1 MTSTLTTRLLAAV
14 AIPATAVMLILALWV
29 SPPDVVQGDA
39 VRMLYIHV
47 PSIWVAYGS
56 FALAWVASALLLWRG
71 GRRADGGSHYDRL
84 AGAAAE
90 VGVLF
95 TVLTLFSG
103 SLWGRVTWGTY
114 WQWDARLTTTV
125 MLLLTY
131 IGYLALRRL
140 PSSGVLSGA
149 GSAGANSAG
158 ANSGVT
164 NSGGAIQHRRAAI
177 MALISFVNVPI
188 VHYSVDWWRTL
199 HQDASLTIGRQP
211 EITGE
216 MYWTLLYSTLTVT
229 VVAAWLIVH
238 RYRLLR
244 LHAMADDVQLSALL
258 LERRSEGAML

>member
-1 MTSTLTTRLLAAV
+1 MTSTLTTRVLGAL
-14 AIPATAVMLILALWV
+14 AIPAVALMLILALWV

-47 PSIWVAYGS
+47 PSIWVAYGA
-56 FALAWVASALLLWRG
+56 FAFTWITSALLLWRG

-95 TVLTLFSG
+95 TALTLISG

-125 MLLLTY
+125 LLLLTY

-140 PSSGVLSGA
+140 PSSGVLNGVGS
-149 GSAGANSAG
+149 GSA
-158 ANSGVT
+158 VP
-164 NSGGAIQHRRAAI
+164 HRRAAI

-199 HQDASLTIGRQP
+199 HQDASLGIGQQP
-211 EITGE
+211 EITGD
-216 MYWTLLYSTLTVT
+216 MYWTLLYSTLAVT
-229 VVAAWLIVH
+229 LVATWLIIH

-244 LHAMADDVQLSALL
+244 LHSMADDIQLSALL
-258 LERRSEGAML
+258 QERRREGVSV

>member
-1 MTSTLTTRLLAAV
+1 MTATLGTRLLAAT
-14 AIPATAVMLILALWV
+14 ATLSVVVMLILALWV

-56 FALAWVASALLLWRG
+56 FAVTWIASALLLWRG
-71 GRRADGGSHYDRL
+71 ERRTDAGRHYDRL

-95 TVLTLFSG
+95 TALTLISG

-125 MLLLTY
+125 MLLITY

-140 PSSGVLSGA
+140 PSSGVLTGTR
-149 GSAGANSAG
+149 SASA
-158 ANSGVT
+158 V
-164 NSGGAIQHRRAAI
+164 QHRRAAI

-199 HQDASLTIGRQP
+199 HQEASLGIGQEP
-211 EITGE
+211 QITGE
-216 MYWTLLYSTLTVT
+216 MYWTLLYSTLAVT
-229 VVAAWLIVH
+229 LVAAWLITH

-244 LHAMADDVQLSALL
+244 LSSMADDTKLSVLLSQRRNEDALV
-258 LERRSEGAML
+258 